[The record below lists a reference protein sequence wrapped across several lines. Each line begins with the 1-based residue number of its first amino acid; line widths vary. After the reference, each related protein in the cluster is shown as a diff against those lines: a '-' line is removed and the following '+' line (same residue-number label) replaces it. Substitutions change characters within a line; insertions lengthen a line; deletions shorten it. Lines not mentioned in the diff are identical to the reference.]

1 MMLAASTALQSRL
14 AQAVRMLAIVAL
26 LVAVIVPARGGG
38 SPHVDLALVLAVD
51 CSDSVNRREFRLQID
66 GFAHAFRSPDVI
78 SAVQSG
84 PHGRIAVALFE
95 WSDFYPKALV
105 VEWTIVDGPASAE
118 AVALRIEQ
126 AGRVAFGGTSI
137 STAINGGVEVL
148 SMVPWPA
155 GRSVIDVSGDG
166 ANAVGER
173 IDIAR
178 DRALALGIVIN
189 GLAINNDN
197 SDLTAYYQ
205 KNVIGGPGSFVIEAR
220 GYDTFAVAIRLKLVR
235 EIFRP
240 VS

>member
-1 MMLAASTALQSRL
+1 MILAAATKVKSGVIRAIRIL
-14 AQAVRMLAIVAL
+14 AVAAL
-26 LVAVIVPARGGG
+26 LVAIIVPARGGG

-51 CSDSVNRREFRLQID
+51 CSDSVDRREFRLQID
-66 GFAHAFRSPDVI
+66 GLAHAFRSPEVI

-84 PHGRIAVALFE
+84 PNGRIAVALFE
-95 WSDFYPKALV
+95 WSDFYQKALV

-137 STAINGGVEVL
+137 STAITGGIEVL
-148 SMVPWPA
+148 SKVPWLSD
-155 GRSVIDVSGDG
+155 RRVIDVSGDG
-166 ANAVGER
+166 ANTVGER
-173 IDIAR
+173 IEIVR
-178 DRALALGIVIN
+178 DRTLALGIVIN

-197 SDLTAYYQ
+197 SDLTAYYR
-205 KNVIGGPGSFVIEAR
+205 KNVIGGPGSFVIEAS

-240 VS
+240 VG

>member
-14 AQAVRMLAIVAL
+14 AQAVRMLAISAL
-26 LVAVIVPARGGG
+26 LVTVIVPARGGG
-38 SPHVDLALVLAVD
+38 PNVDLALVLAVD
-51 CSDSVNRREFRLQID
+51 CSDSVDRREFRLQID
-66 GFAHAFRSPDVI
+66 GLAHAFRSPDVI

-84 PHGRIAVALFE
+84 PNGRIAVALFE
-95 WSDFYPKALV
+95 WSDFYQKALV

-126 AGRVAFGGTSI
+126 AGRAASGGTSI
-137 STAINGGVEVL
+137 STAIAGGVEVL
-148 SMVPWPA
+148 SKVPWRA
-155 GRSVIDVSGDG
+155 GRRVIDVSGDG
-166 ANAVGER
+166 ANTGGER
-173 IDIAR
+173 IEIVR
-178 DRALALGIVIN
+178 DRTLALGIVIN

-197 SDLTAYYQ
+197 PDLTAYYQ